1 MHVLNQVLI
10 CRLLFLFPFHYFSS
24 QVSPR
29 RK

>member
-1 MHVLNQVLI
+1 MHALNQVLI
-10 CRLLFLFPFHYFSS
+10 CRLLFLFPFHRHSE

>member
-10 CRLLFLFPFHYFSS
+10 CRLLFLFPFHYFYS

>member
-1 MHVLNQVLI
+1 MHVLNQVLL
-10 CRLLFLFPFHYFSS
+10 CRLLFLFSFYYFFS

>member
-10 CRLLFLFPFHYFSS
+10 CRLLFLFLFNYFF